1 LYLQREAE
9 ALKTGE
15 GALLGSFQRFSAVLS
30 INPLD
35 NTTERD

>member
-1 LYLQREAE
+1 LYLQREAD
-9 ALKTGE
+9 ALKTEE
-15 GALLGSFQRFSAVLS
+15 GTLLGSFQPISAVLS